1 MEIID
6 GKYIKWI
13 KNSIFNS
20 RLDTAEGEI
29 NRMEDM
35 TEGNTYIEIKTKN
48 GKQKWKRNIRDMWKC
63 SNMHGI
69 RVQKKS
75 EKIM

>member
-1 MEIID
+1 
-6 GKYIKWI
+6 
-13 KNSIFNS
+13 
-20 RLDTAEGEI
+20 
-29 NRMEDM
+29 MEDM